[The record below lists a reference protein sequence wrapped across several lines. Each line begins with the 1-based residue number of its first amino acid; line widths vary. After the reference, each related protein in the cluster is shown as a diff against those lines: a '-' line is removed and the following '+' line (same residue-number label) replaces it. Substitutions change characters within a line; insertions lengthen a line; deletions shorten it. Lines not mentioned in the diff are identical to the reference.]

1 MNEPVSSTD
10 PAWLA
15 EHQALVEGAGL
26 VDFRQRTRIAV
37 GGADRLKF
45 LNGFCTADV
54 KRLSVG
60 EGCEA
65 FITSAQGKTIGH
77 VQIYCEL
84 DVLLVETVAGQAER
98 LIAHLD
104 RYVIREDVVLHDR
117 STDRAAWLL
126 AGRQAGDVLRR
137 LGVTEVPERRL
148 SGRATRIAEHDVCL
162 RCVDFVHPSGILVES
177 SAVTWQAV
185 GEELLRQGG
194 RACGHEAFEAARI
207 EAGFP
212 WFGSDISERN
222 LPQEVGRDEL
232 AISFTKGCYLG
243 QETVARIDAL
253 GHVNRVLCGV
263 RWQSAQVPTSG
274 ETLSVGG
281 QEVGEVTSATYSP
294 RLKSALALAYVKRG
308 HQAPG
313 TKLESPV
320 GPAEVVQLPLP

>member
-1 MNEPVSSTD
+1 MNEPAAARD

-15 EHQALVEGAGL
+15 EYQALVEGAGL
-26 VDFRQRTRIAV
+26 VDFRQRMRIAV
-37 GGADRLKF
+37 GGADRVKF
-45 LNGFCTADV
+45 LNGFCTSDV

-77 VQIYCEL
+77 VQIYCEH
-84 DVLLVETVAGQAER
+84 DALLVETVSGQAKR

-117 STDRAAWLL
+117 STERAAVLL
-126 AGRQAGDVLRR
+126 AGRHAGDVLQQ
-137 LGVTEVPERRL
+137 LGVAEIPLQRL
-148 SGRATRIAEHDVCL
+148 QWRPATIANCEVCL
-162 RCVDFVHPSGILVES
+162 RCVDFVRPWGILVES
-177 SAVTWQAV
+177 SAESWKAV

-212 WFGSDISERN
+212 WFGRDISERN

-263 RWQSAQVPTSG
+263 RWQAAQVPSSG
-274 ETLSVGG
+274 EKLSDGG

-308 HQAPG
+308 HQAQG
-313 TKLESPV
+313 TQLESPL